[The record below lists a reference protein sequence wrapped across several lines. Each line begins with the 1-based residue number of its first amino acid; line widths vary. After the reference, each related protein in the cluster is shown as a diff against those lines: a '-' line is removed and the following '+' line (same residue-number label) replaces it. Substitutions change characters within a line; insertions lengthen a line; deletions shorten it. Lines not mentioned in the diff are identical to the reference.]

1 MRYTITNNSKAPRGV
16 HNAAGRLVFIQP
28 GESRT
33 LEVAKIGGIKRIP
46 SLTVKADPE
55 DLPPP
60 PADLRAALVKFDD
73 DDDDVTALDSMDD
86 IKALRAAEKT
96 PERPALIAAYT
107 AKTGKKI
114 FHGWSDDEIKCRT
127 DAA

>member
-33 LEVAKIGGIKRIP
+33 MEVAKIEGIKRIP
-46 SLTVKADPE
+46 SLTVVADPE

-60 PADLRAALVKFDD
+60 PADLRATLAQ
-73 DDDDVTALDSMDD
+73 LDHDRD
-86 IKALRAAEKT
+86 GKAGGSIAAKNT
-96 PERPALIAAYT
+96 PDRPALIAAYK
-107 AKTGKKI
+107 AKTGKNI
-114 FHGWSDDEIKCRT
+114 FPGWSDDEIKRRM